1 MAPGSARRTTLLHPV
16 PADRIAELASGLA
29 DGAQGL
35 AAAEVAERR
44 ARFGANAI
52 VEEARGP
59 WRELARDTARD
70 PMIWFLVGIGILY
83 ALIGEP
89 DQALILTG
97 AIVPLIGMDAWL
109 HRRTRISTRALS
121 GKLASHAEVIRDG
134 VAMVIPATELVP
146 GDRVR
151 LPAGESI
158 PADGL
163 IVRGEALQADESALT
178 GESVPARKAPLA
190 GALDA
195 AVDSVHWGFAGTR
208 LLTGDAL
215 MCVVTTGADT
225 LYGEIVRSA
234 RASERGRTPLQQA
247 IGRLVL
253 ILVAAAAG
261 LCIVLGAVRLWQGYG
276 LADALL
282 SAATLAVA
290 AIPEEFPVVFTFF
303 LGFGVYRLA
312 QRQALVRRAVAV
324 ENIGRVSCL
333 CMDKTGTLTEGRL
346 QLAHTVPAAGVGE
359 PALLQLAA
367 LASRRE
373 GHDPLD
379 AAILRVVPADAAR
392 ARVAL
397 FPFTEDRR
405 RETTIFQG
413 PAGDGRL
420 LAVCKG
426 APETVLARC
435 GLDAAQ
441 AAHWRGRAD
450 ELAATHRV
458 IACASRH
465 LEAGEFSGGE
475 PDREFTFAGLLA
487 FEDPLRK
494 GAAEAVRRAHRAGV
508 RLILVTGDHPA
519 YALAIAREAGIGDLQ
534 SGVVHGE
541 SLEQSIAQQG
551 AGFLSGLRIV
561 ARALP
566 AHKLLLVQ
574 ALQRAG
580 EVVAVT
586 GDGVNDVPALK
597 AADVGI
603 AMGESATQSAREA
616 GAIVLL
622 NDDLRTIVNAVAE
635 GRQLFRNLR
644 LSFAYLLIV
653 HLPLVS
659 TAALI
664 PLLGYPLL
672 YLPIHIVWLELV
684 IHPTAMLAF
693 QAPAGMRRHSEVPRR
708 RAHFFDARDWIAIAV
723 AGVLMAA
730 ALVAGYRY
738 ALASGGIEHAR
749 AMALVALIVAWVVTA
764 ALLTG
769 LATRAA
775 RAITALTLLSAFAF
789 TQWPPAAALL
799 GLQPLHA
806 DDWLFAAVAGM
817 LTAAPALLL
826 RVRRR

>member
-1 MAPGSARRTTLLHPV
+1 MIHPV
-16 PADRIAELASGLA
+16 PADRMAEIAAGIA
-29 DGAQGL
+29 DGARGL
-35 AAAEVAERR
+35 TAAEAAGRR

-52 VEEARGP
+52 VDEARGP
-59 WRELARDTARD
+59 WRELARETARD
-70 PMIWFLVGIGILY
+70 PMIWFLVGIGMLY
-83 ALIGEP
+83 ALIGET
-89 DQALILTG
+89 DQALVLGG

-109 HRRTRISTRALS
+109 HRRTRISTQALR

-134 VAMVIPATELVP
+134 VATVIPATELVP

-151 LPAGESI
+151 LPAGVSI

-163 IVRGEALQADESALT
+163 IVRGEALQADESTLT

-190 GALDA
+190 GAPDA
-195 AVDSVHWGFAGTR
+195 AVDAVHWGFAGTR

-215 MCVVTTGADT
+215 MCVVATGADT

-234 RASERGRTPLQQA
+234 RASGRGRTPLQQA

-253 ILVAAAAG
+253 ILVIAAAV
-261 LCIVLGAVRLWQGYG
+261 LCLVLGAVRLWQGYG
-276 LADALL
+276 PADALL

-290 AIPEEFPVVFTFF
+290 ALPEEFPVVFTFF
-303 LGFGVYRLA
+303 LGVGVYRLA

-346 QLAHTVPAAGVGE
+346 QFALAVPADGVGE

-379 AAILRVVPADAAR
+379 AAILRAVRPAGPAG

-405 RETTIFQG
+405 RETVICRG

-441 AAHWRGRAD
+441 VARWRGRAD

-465 LEAGEFSGGE
+465 LGAAEFDGAE
-475 PDREFTFAGLLA
+475 PDRGFSFAGLLA

-494 GAAEAVRRAHRAGV
+494 GAADAVRRAHRAGV

-534 SGVVHGE
+534 SDVVHGE
-541 SLEQSIAQQG
+541 SLEPSIAQQG
-551 AGFLSGLRIV
+551 AGFLSGLKVV

-622 NDDLRTIVNAVAE
+622 DDNLRTIVNAVAE

-672 YLPIHIVWLELV
+672 YLPIHIVWLELI

-693 QAPAGMRRHSEVPRR
+693 QAPAGMRRHSDVPRR
-708 RAHFFDARDWIAIAV
+708 RAHFFSARDWTGIAV

-730 ALVAGYRY
+730 ALVAGYRH

-769 LATRAA
+769 LATRVA
-775 RAITALTLLSAFAF
+775 RVIMALTLLSALLF
-789 TQWPPAAALL
+789 TQWPAAAAMLA
-799 GLQPLHA
+799 LQPLHA
-806 DDWLFAAVAGM
+806 DDWLFAAVAG
-817 LTAAPALLL
+817 LLAAAPALLL
-826 RVRRR
+826 RPRSSP

>member
-1 MAPGSARRTTLLHPV
+1 MLHPV
-16 PADRIAELASGLA
+16 PADRIADIAAGLA
-29 DGAQGL
+29 DGERGL
-35 AAAEVAERR
+35 AADQVAERR

-59 WRELARDTARD
+59 WRELARETARD
-70 PMIWFLVGIGILY
+70 PMIWFLIGIGILY

-89 DQALILTG
+89 DQALVLIG

-109 HRRTRISTRALS
+109 HRRTRVSTRALG

-134 VAMVIPATELVP
+134 VATVVPAMDLVP

-178 GESVPARKAPLA
+178 GESAPARKAPLA
-190 GALDA
+190 AALEA

-215 MCVVTTGADT
+215 MCVVATGADT

-234 RASERGRTPLQQA
+234 RAGERGRTPLQQA

-253 ILVAAAAG
+253 ILVTAAAG

-346 QLAHTVPAAGVGE
+346 QFAHAVPADGVGE

-379 AAILRVVPADAAR
+379 AAILRAVHGPAAAAG

-405 RETTIFQG
+405 RETTIWRG

-450 ELAATHRV
+450 ELAATQRV

-465 LEAGEFSGGE
+465 LEAGEFTGGE
-475 PDREFTFAGLLA
+475 PDRDFTFAGLLA

-494 GAAEAVRRAHRAGV
+494 GAAEAVRRAHQAGV
-508 RLILVTGDHPA
+508 RLVLVTGDHPA
-519 YALAIAREAGIGDLQ
+519 YALAIAREAGIGDPQ
-534 SGVVHGE
+534 SGVVLGE
-541 SLEQSIAQQG
+541 SLEPSIAQQG
-551 AGFLSGLRIV
+551 AAFLSGLRIV

-566 AHKLLLVQ
+566 AHKLLLVR
-574 ALQRAG
+574 ALQRVG

-622 NDDLRTIVNAVAE
+622 DDDLRTIVNAVAE

-672 YLPIHIVWLELV
+672 YLPIHIVWLELI

-693 QAPAGMRRHSEVPRR
+693 QAPAGMRRHSDVPRR
-708 RAHFFDARDWIAIAV
+708 RARFFSRRDWTAIAV

-749 AMALVALIVAWVVTA
+749 AMALVALIVAWVMTT

-806 DDWLFAAVAGM
+806 DDWLYAVVAGL
-817 LTAAPALLL
+817 LTATPALAL
-826 RVRRR
+826 RMRRR

>member
-1 MAPGSARRTTLLHPV
+1 MLHPV
-16 PADRIAELASGLA
+16 PADRIADIAAGLA
-29 DGAQGL
+29 DGGRGL
-35 AAAEVAERR
+35 AADQVAERR

-52 VEEARGP
+52 VDEARGP
-59 WRELARDTARD
+59 WRELARETARD
-70 PMIWFLVGIGILY
+70 PMIWFLIGIGILY

-89 DQALILTG
+89 DQALILVG

-134 VAMVIPATELVP
+134 VATVIPATELVP

-151 LPAGESI
+151 LPAGETI

-163 IVRGEALQADESALT
+163 IIRGEALQADESALT

-195 AVDSVHWGFAGTR
+195 AIDSLHWGFAGTR

-215 MCVVTTGADT
+215 LCVVATGADT
-225 LYGEIVRSA
+225 LYGDIVRSA
-234 RASERGRTPLQQA
+234 RAGERGRTPLQQA
-247 IGRLVL
+247 ISRLVL
-253 ILVAAAAG
+253 ILVTAAAG

-276 LADALL
+276 FADALL

-303 LGFGVYRLA
+303 LGVGVYRLA

-346 QLAHTVPAAGVGE
+346 QLAHAVPAAGVDG
-359 PALLQLAA
+359 PALLHLAA

-373 GHDPLD
+373 SHDPLD
-379 AAILRVVPADAAR
+379 AAILRAGRPADAAG

-405 RETTIFQG
+405 RETAICRAPG
-413 PAGDGRL
+413 GDGRL

-435 GLDAAQ
+435 DLEAAQ

-465 LEAGEFSGGE
+465 LGAGEFTGDE

-494 GAAEAVRRAHRAGV
+494 GAAEAVRRAHRAGL

-534 SGVVHGE
+534 SGVVRGE

-551 AGFLSGLRIV
+551 AGYLSGLWIV

-622 NDDLRTIVNAVAE
+622 DDDLRTIVNAVAE

-672 YLPIHIVWLELV
+672 YLPIHIVWLELI

-693 QAPAGMRRHSEVPRR
+693 QAPAGMRRHSDVPRR
-708 RAHFFDARDWIAIAV
+708 RAHFFGARDWTGIAV

-730 ALVAGYRY
+730 ALVAGFRY

-769 LATRAA
+769 LATRVA
-775 RAITALTLLSAFAF
+775 RAIAALTLLSAVLF
-789 TQWPPAAALL
+789 TQWPAVAAML
-799 GLQPLHA
+799 GLRPLHA
-806 DDWLFAAVAGM
+806 DDWLFAAVAGL

-826 RVRRR
+826 RPRASP